1 MGLVCSLV
9 LQPVIQLIFIVV
21 SVIEYILLAI
31 CRLVTELAEVAKQ
44 VLRWLCKNVVRTV
57 CDAVCGVVCG
67 ICDFF
72 CGFFGC
78 DCGCR
83 NVCETICRTVTE
95 VVCGWTYVLE
105 VVLEYVTRFV
115 CNYIIQAII
124 RLINLVVTFVT
135 MVLTWVC
142 SLIDLVIRW
151 LLCITRL
158 TELWDKVLGDTRER
172 RFRVAPRIVRN
183 RAGHSAW
190 FVYVGNPDATGNVDQ
205 NALVYILSD
214 EGRPLLPVVDRTTGS
229 IGYFEVETRGSV
241 ITGRLRRGRDR
252 ELVPGRPFLYYAHK
266 VMEIAS
272 HLFGDIF
279 ATSADDD
286 GTGTDIR
293 RNLFTYQPNVQAWLA
308 SVSASALTA
317 NHYNNWSNKYT
328 SSGASDYFG
337 DQTISDMGV
346 RVDTDDTCSH
356 PTNTFLHLSTPV
368 EFPPANTAVAEDM
381 GCGAGQTLT
390 FDETNYLMQHRHDG
404 FSIATYFVSRYDK
417 NDSHVGCNDL
427 LGYTTVTFEGNS
439 GPLFVTSSVL
449 EFDEDTNRMMSR
461 IVRNIR
467 ATAIVRVAETY
478 IHELGH
484 QSGLLHQEDD
494 PDCADPTT
502 LHIARMMNPGASV
515 RRAWSRMEWCLI
527 RGTPYVTARSLTPF
541 TQAPELPDSGSQPQ
555 PQPLP
560 TPRAGGTD
568 HA

>member
-21 SVIEYILLAI
+21 SVIEFILQAI
-31 CRLVTELAEVAKQ
+31 CRVITELVEVLKQ
-44 VLRWLCKNVVRTV
+44 VLRWLCQNIVRTV
-57 CDAVCGVVCG
+57 CDTVCSVVCG

-72 CGFFGC
+72 CGIFGC
-78 DCGCR
+78 ECGCK
-83 NVCETICRTVTE
+83 NICDNICSTVTE

-105 VVLEYVTRFV
+105 VVLEFVTRLV

-135 MVLTWVC
+135 MVLTWIC
-142 SLIDLVIRW
+142 QLIDLLIRW
-151 LLCITRL
+151 LLCVTYL
-158 TELWDKVLGDTRER
+158 AELWDKIMGDTRER

-190 FVYVGNPDATGNVDQ
+190 FVYVNTADASGNVDQ
-205 NALVYILSD
+205 NAQVYILSD
-214 EGRPLLPVVDRTTGS
+214 QGRPLMAVVDRMTGG
-229 IGYFEVETRGSV
+229 IGYFEVETRGNR
-241 ITGRLRRGRDR
+241 ITGELRRGRDK
-252 ELVPGRPFLYYAHK
+252 ELVPGRPFLYYAYK

-272 HLFGDIF
+272 HLFGDDF
-279 ATSADDD
+279 ATDPGDD
-286 GTGTDIR
+286 GSGTEFH

-308 SVSASALTA
+308 ASGALPG
-317 NHYNNWSNKYT
+317 NHYNNWNNKYT
-328 SSGASDYFG
+328 NSSAGDYFG

-356 PTNTFLHLSTPV
+356 PTNTFLHLVTEI
-368 EFPPANTAVAEDM
+368 EFPPPNTDVAEDM

-439 GPLFVTSSVL
+439 GPLFVRNKVL
-449 EFDEDTNRMMSR
+449 EYVEDTNQMMSR
-461 IVRNIR
+461 IVQNIR
-467 ATAIVRVAETY
+467 ATDITRVAETY

-515 RRAWSRMEWCLI
+515 RRVWSRMEWCLI
-527 RGTPYVTARSLTPF
+527 RGTWYITAAALTPF
-541 TQAPELPDSGSQPQ
+541 VQAPELPDSGSTPQ
-555 PQPLP
+555 PIP
-560 TPRAGGTD
+560 
-568 HA
+568 

>member
-21 SVIEYILLAI
+21 SVVEFILVTI
-31 CRLVTELAEVAKQ
+31 CRLITELVEVLKQ
-44 VLRWLCKNVVRTV
+44 VLRYLCKNVVRTV
-57 CDAVCGVVCG
+57 CDTVCGLVCG

-72 CGFFGC
+72 CGIFGC

-83 NVCETICRTVTE
+83 NICDTICSTVSE
-95 VVCGWTYVLE
+95 VLCGWTYVLE
-105 VVLEYVTRFV
+105 VVLEYVTRFI

-142 SLIDLVIRW
+142 SLIDLLIRW
-151 LLCITRL
+151 LLCVTYL
-158 TELWDKVLGDTRER
+158 AELWDKILGDTRQR

-183 RAGHSAW
+183 RAGHSSW
-190 FVYVGNPDATGNVDQ
+190 FVYINNPDASGNVDQ
-205 NALVYILSD
+205 NALVYVLSD
-214 EGRPLLPVVDRTTGS
+214 EGRPLLPVVDRATGS

-241 ITGRLRRGRDR
+241 ITGRLRRRGGRDG

-279 ATSADDD
+279 ATNADDD
-286 GTGTDIR
+286 GTGTDFH
-293 RNLFTYQPNVQAWLA
+293 RNLFTYQPNVQSWLA
-308 SVSASALTA
+308 ADGALLR
-317 NHYNNWSNKYT
+317 NHYNDWSGKYT
-328 SSGASDYFG
+328 SPGASDYFG

-346 RVDTDDTCSH
+346 RVDTDDTRSH
-356 PTNTFLHLSTPV
+356 PTNTLLHLSTAI
-368 EFPPANTAVAEDM
+368 EFPPPNTDVAEEM
-381 GCGAGQTLT
+381 SCGAGQTLT

-417 NDSHVGCNDL
+417 NDSQVGCNDL

-439 GPLFVTSSVL
+439 GSLFVSNKVL
-449 EFDEDTNRMMSR
+449 EYDEDTNRMMSR
-461 IVRNIR
+461 IVENIR
-467 ATAIVRVAETY
+467 ATDIARVGETY
-478 IHELGH
+478 LHELGH

-515 RRAWSRMEWCLI
+515 RRVWSRMEWCLI
-527 RGTPYVTARSLTPF
+527 RGTWYITASALAPF
-541 TQAPELPDSGSQPQ
+541 TQAPELPDSGSVPQ
-555 PQPLP
+555 PIP
-560 TPRAGGTD
+560 
-568 HA
+568 